1 MKFLSILIC
10 LLSLQTSFAAR
21 INRSDDYQMMG
32 NDFELANGDLVSQIG
47 VVRELEIDSQDVNT
61 SLQNPSLANELF
73 PRESDPGYY
82 IGIDGGTATLAVAGS
97 LMAVIA
103 FENDRQIMDFVQ
115 AHRNDV
121 TSTLSTI
128 GEHIGSDIPII
139 TAGVGYV
146 LGVIIKND
154 RVKLVSIK
162 LSKALIYSGLITR
175 ALKMSFSRSR
185 PSSTDDPYVFGG
197 FDISNS
203 NVSFPS
209 GHTTTAFAFATVI
222 AEEFKDHKW
231 VPYVAYSAAALAGW
245 SRVHGAGDGRP
256 AHWASDVIVGALI
269 GHIVAKKV
277 MNPSKREGRNYI
289 FAPSIDATGQIHVN
303 YFYQQPNV
311 EIPENFLFD

>member
-1 MKFLSILIC
+1 
-10 LLSLQTSFAAR
+10 
-21 INRSDDYQMMG
+21 MMG

>member
-121 TSTLSTI
+121 TYSLSTI